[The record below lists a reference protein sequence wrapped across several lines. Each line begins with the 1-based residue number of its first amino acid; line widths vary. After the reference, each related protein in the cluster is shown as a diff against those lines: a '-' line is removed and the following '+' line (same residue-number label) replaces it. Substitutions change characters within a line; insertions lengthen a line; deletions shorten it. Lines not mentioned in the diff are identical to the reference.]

1 MTTEP
6 NVRSAVVV
14 TGGASGIG
22 RGVVL
27 RLAEAGLSVVA
38 FDRDVAISEVAE
50 EACAVDGLDRVV
62 SVVGDVRSAADCES
76 AMAAALERFERLAG
90 LVNCAGVAPRGPL
103 AATTPEMWES
113 AIGVNLTGTF
123 NMCRAAVDAMRE
135 TKTGGSIVN
144 IGTVGA
150 SAGIPNLSAYAA
162 SKGGVLALTRQLAIE
177 LAPECIR
184 VNSVSP
190 GATDTPLFRAR
201 SDFPTD
207 PAPVIARLLED
218 YPLLHA
224 QGSLVQPRQI
234 GGVVLFFLSQ
244 ASELITGVDVPVD
257 GGYLAR

>member
-6 NVRSAVVV
+6 DLQPAVVV

-38 FDRDVAISEVAE
+38 FDRDPPISGIAE
-50 EACAVDGLDRVV
+50 EARAAEKRDRVV
-62 SVVGDVRSAADCES
+62 TVVGDVRNAADCEK
-76 AMAAALERFERLAG
+76 AMTAALESFGRLTG

-103 AATTPEMWES
+103 ASTTSEMWES
-113 AIGVNLTGTF
+113 AVGVNLTGTF
-123 NMCRAAVDAMRE
+123 NMCQAAVGAMRR
-135 TKTGGSIVN
+135 TKAGGSIVN

-150 SAGIPNLSAYAA
+150 SAGIANLSAYAA

-201 SDFPTD
+201 SDFPAD
-207 PAPVIARLLED
+207 PAPMIARLLED

-224 QGSLVQPRQI
+224 RGRLVQPRQI
-234 GGVVLFFLSQ
+234 GGVVLFLLSQ